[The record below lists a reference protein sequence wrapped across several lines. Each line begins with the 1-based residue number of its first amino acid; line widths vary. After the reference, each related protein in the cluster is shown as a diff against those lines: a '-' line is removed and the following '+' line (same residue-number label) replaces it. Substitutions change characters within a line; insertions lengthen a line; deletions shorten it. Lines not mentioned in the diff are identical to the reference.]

1 MSAIQNLHSFGKLRK
16 GPTGGTAGVGWRGD
30 LGPETGPRKLP
41 SGLALRK
48 CGRREGVWPCE
59 QWGQGLGPG
68 VGL

>member
-16 GPTGGTAGVGWRGD
+16 ATGGTAGVGWRGY
-30 LGPETGPRKLP
+30 LGLETGPRKLRSAP
-41 SGLALRK
+41 ALCK
-48 CGRREGVWPCE
+48 FERREGVWPYG